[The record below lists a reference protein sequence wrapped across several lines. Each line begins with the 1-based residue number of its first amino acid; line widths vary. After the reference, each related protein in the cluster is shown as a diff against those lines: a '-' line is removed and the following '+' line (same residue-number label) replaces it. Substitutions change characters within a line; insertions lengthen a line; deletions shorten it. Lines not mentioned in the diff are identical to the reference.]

1 LYGGLVIDAMKI
13 MVVNNTVMVE
23 RDKELFIHKETGKF
37 FSDLQQNGNQV
48 YVFQMSMKPE
58 SNKNIGFVA
67 DYDITN
73 KDFHVIAIKR
83 RKFRLWAYIKTV
95 FKGLQTIRKVD
106 FVYLFYPGHV
116 CSVLALMSMILRK
129 RFGFYIRGERGI
141 MSKISQYLYRQAAVI
156 FTVSPKFTE
165 MINQTGARAVTIRP
179 LMEFGEEDIIRNRE
193 YSSKGKYR
201 ILFVGRIERNK
212 GVFELAEAVRLLKE
226 KRIKNFEVHMVGDGV
241 DAQSL
246 KDAIKRHSLSDFFV
260 FQGTVTERTA
270 LAEHY
275 KNADIFV
282 LPTHHEG
289 FPRVLYEAMIFGVP
303 IMTTFVGG
311 ISTIMRDGINCCR
324 LEPKDAIGLSSQI
337 MAFLGTYENRAVVAR
352 NATKTIIAY
361 LSDKKDKPAVQLLKA
376 INDLT

>member
-1 LYGGLVIDAMKI
+1 MKI

-129 RFGFYIRGERGI
+129 RFRSPYDAGGHCSRICRLGHRHRRNAAGSCSRRPPALCRTYEWECHHRRAQDSDGFSGRKTAEKFADLFVRALDSPLVV
-141 MSKISQYLYRQAAVI
+141 SKI
-156 FTVSPKFTE
+156 
-165 MINQTGARAVTIRP
+165 TG
-179 LMEFGEEDIIRNRE
+179 
-193 YSSKGKYR
+193 
-201 ILFVGRIERNK
+201 
-212 GVFELAEAVRLLKE
+212 
-226 KRIKNFEVHMVGDGV
+226 
-241 DAQSL
+241 
-246 KDAIKRHSLSDFFV
+246 
-260 FQGTVTERTA
+260 
-270 LAEHY
+270 
-275 KNADIFV
+275 
-282 LPTHHEG
+282 
-289 FPRVLYEAMIFGVP
+289 
-303 IMTTFVGG
+303 
-311 ISTIMRDGINCCR
+311 
-324 LEPKDAIGLSSQI
+324 
-337 MAFLGTYENRAVVAR
+337 
-352 NATKTIIAY
+352 
-361 LSDKKDKPAVQLLKA
+361 
-376 INDLT
+376 